1 MGRGSH
7 KEKEMTTSFAN
18 IHYPTSHPG
27 VDRAVRFAGE
37 VKSLA
42 RSFDASRATATLLL
56 AAIVSALL
64 VVANQVV
71 DTWTEGHLLAAWVVL
86 WTVAFAALALFAAP
100 ARRAAQSLRSSYKAW
115 RARAIQRAHD
125 EEFWRAALNDAR
137 IMADI
142 SRAMSA
148 TAMRDVRAYY

>member
-1 MGRGSH
+1 
-7 KEKEMTTSFAN
+7 MTTSFATV
-18 IHYPTSHPG
+18 HHPAQHPG
-27 VDRAVRFAGE
+27 VERAVRFAGE
-37 VKSLA
+37 LKSIGRAFNAA
-42 RSFDASRATATLLL
+42 RASASLLL

-86 WTVAFAALALFAAP
+86 WTVAFAALALLAGP
-100 ARRAAQSLRSSYKAW
+100 ARRATKALRAGYLDW
-115 RARAIQRAHD
+115 RARAIQRRHD
-125 EEFWRAALNDAR
+125 EQFWEAALKDAR

-148 TAMRDVRAYY
+148 SAMRDVKAYY

>member
-1 MGRGSH
+1 
-7 KEKEMTTSFAN
+7 MTTSFA
-18 IHYPTSHPG
+18 HVDYPTRHPG
-27 VDRAVRFAGE
+27 VERATRVAEGF
-37 VKSLA
+37 
-42 RSFDASRATATLLL
+42 RSFARAFDGGRATASLLL

-86 WTVAFAALALFAAP
+86 WAVAFAALALLAAP
-100 ARRAAQSLRSSYKAW
+100 ARQLAYSLRSAYAGW
-115 RARAIQRAHD
+115 RTRAIERKHD
-125 EEFWRAALNDAR
+125 EVFWQAALNDAR

-148 TAMRDVRAYY
+148 AAMRDVKAYY